1 MSSNSTFTD
10 AQLHASAADALSV
23 LLQVGDSSAEA
34 LIAAWV
40 TARNGAAVQEAAER
54 ANGKA
59 RKSARRGLNVLKSK
73 GVPIPP
79 RARKASVLAEPGPNS
94 AAWLLP
100 PDSSGIRVLAIA
112 KRSGSHW
119 RGCIVYLRDDQA
131 VFKLES
137 SQTTP
142 AKLTAALE
150 KALPGS
156 GLRPVPVP
164 VEWAVHKVAQARAA
178 MAARKLP
185 EPLGFMSAKAVLEPV
200 PSEAPEHPFDTE
212 GFVFEPEDAKAQ
224 ASDSGS
230 LHHQPEFRSWL
241 PAQKEVQQLLVE
253 VGKHLKPGEE
263 PDQDRVSELLK
274 QEMLAATDRT
284 FTPELRADL
293 VKWMKDAGVS
303 LVAREGEA
311 WGLKLAATIQCIES
325 AGLVTDP
332 PRDVPFL
339 RAFFEKAIGLLMA
352 QNGGKLN
359 IPIPKQADAA
369 LDAQG

>member
-1 MSSNSTFTD
+1 
-10 AQLHASAADALSV
+10 
-23 LLQVGDSSAEA
+23 
-34 LIAAWV
+34 
-40 TARNGAAVQEAAER
+40 VQEVAER
-54 ANGKA
+54 GTGKA
-59 RKSARRGLNVLKSK
+59 RKAARRGLNVLKSR
-73 GVPIPP
+73 GVPIPA
-79 RARKASVLAEPGPNS
+79 RSRKASLLTEQGPS
-94 AAWLLP
+94 SSAWLLP

-112 KRSGSHW
+112 KRAGSHW
-119 RGCIVYLRDDQA
+119 RGCIVYLRDDQG
-131 VFKLES
+131 VFKVES

-142 AKLTAALE
+142 ARLIAALK

-156 GLRPVPVP
+156 GLEPVTVPVD
-164 VEWAVHKVAQARAA
+164 WALFKIAQTRAS
-178 MAARKLP
+178 MVARKLP
-185 EPLGFMSAKAVLEPV
+185 EPLGFMSAKSVLEPV

-212 GFVFEPEDAKAQ
+212 GFVFEPEDAKVQ
-224 ASDSGS
+224 AADSGS

-263 PDQDRVSELLK
+263 PEQDRVSELLK
-274 QEMLAATDRT
+274 QEMLAATDRV

-293 VKWMKDAGVS
+293 VGWMKDAGVS

-311 WGLKLAATIQCIES
+311 LGLKLAATIQCVET

-339 RAFFEKAIGLLMA
+339 RAFFEKAVGLLMA

-359 IPIPKQADAA
+359 IPIPKQSEAS
-369 LDAQG
+369 